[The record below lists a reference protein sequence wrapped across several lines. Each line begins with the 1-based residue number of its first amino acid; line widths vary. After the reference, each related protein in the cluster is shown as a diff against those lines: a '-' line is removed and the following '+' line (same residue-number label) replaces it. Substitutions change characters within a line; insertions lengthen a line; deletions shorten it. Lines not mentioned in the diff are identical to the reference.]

1 MMQKIFVDSGS
12 GNHYF
17 RIMDNDAQIYIKL
30 ADAVT
35 VTAGYPLRRS
45 AEALDDGDVRLI
57 QLKNT
62 NPDGAIN
69 WMEVAS
75 ISLPSKREPNWLTNE
90 DVIFSARGTR
100 TFAYPLD
107 NVPPK
112 TVCAP
117 QFFVLSI
124 RNTNDLSPHFLA
136 WQINQKPAQDYFQ
149 RNATGSHILN
159 IRRSVLEELT
169 ITVPN
174 IQKQMMIVTFW
185 QAAQRERSLLNSLIE
200 NRNSQLEALAAGLA
214 PNGKEARI

>member
-1 MMQKIFVDSGS
+1 M
-12 GNHYF
+12 
-17 RIMDNDAQIYIKL
+17 RNDAQIYIKL

-35 VTAGYPLRRS
+35 VAAGYPLRGS

-62 NPDGAIN
+62 NPDGAID
-69 WMEVAS
+69 WAAVGS
-75 ISLPSKREPNWLTNE
+75 VSLPSKREPNWLTSD
-90 DVIFSARGTR
+90 DVIFSARGTK

-107 NVPPK
+107 DVPPK

-117 QFFVLSI
+117 QFFVLSV

-159 IRRSVLEELT
+159 IRRAVLEELV
-169 ITVPN
+169 IAVPC
-174 IQKQMMIVTFW
+174 IEKQMTIVAFW
-185 QAAQRERSLLNSLIE
+185 QAAHKERSLLNSLIE
-200 NRNSQLEALAAGLA
+200 NRNSQLEALAAGLVRDD
-214 PNGKEARI
+214 KEARI